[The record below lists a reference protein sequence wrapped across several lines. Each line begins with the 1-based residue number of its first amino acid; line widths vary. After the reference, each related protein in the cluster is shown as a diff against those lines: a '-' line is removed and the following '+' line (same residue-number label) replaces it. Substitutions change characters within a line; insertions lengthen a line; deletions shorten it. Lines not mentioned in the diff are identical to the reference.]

1 MKQGVLIT
9 GVTGFLGTSL
19 VNHLS
24 SQEGY
29 ALFGHTRNPGQAR
42 EQFRD
47 YPLEFIK
54 ECSREVLDQHNIHT
68 VIHLAGIAHDL
79 SNRYQESD
87 YFAVNF
93 QNTTDVY
100 NAFRESKASKFIFLS
115 SIKAAVD
122 EASAPVGEEVD
133 PVPVSIYGKSKLWA
147 ERYILDHLSQDKYV
161 YILRPC
167 MVHGPG
173 NKGNLNL
180 LYKFVKTGLPYPL
193 GAFQNSRSFL
203 NIDNFNFIIDQLISG
218 NISSGIYH
226 LADEGTLSTRELI
239 EVMSSALGKKQLIL
253 NIPPRIVRFLFGLY
267 DKKKLQK
274 LTEDMVVSNVKLV
287 KSIGK
292 PLPVSIREGIRK
304 TIRSFNTTV

>member
-9 GVTGFLGTSL
+9 GVTGFLGASL